1 MPIRWDVE
9 EVLLLKQDKKVILV
23 VTKNTEV
30 DFIMW
35 VSRGKYVGGDRFEKV
50 VVVLSLF
57 GILQFVY
64 RFT

>member
-9 EVLLLKQDKKVILV
+9 EVLLMKQDKKAILV